1 AKLEPLNAKPSSPG
15 NVVPVREVAGTKVQ
29 QVCVGSSVNSGYA
42 DLAIVAAVMKGK
54 TAHPE
59 VFMTVTPGSKQI
71 LDALADGGAYQAMIA
86 SGARLLE
93 PACGPCV
100 GMGQAPPTGSVSV
113 RTFNRNFP
121 GRSGTENDQVYL
133 CSPTTAAAT
142 ALRGVI
148 TDPRDLGEEPTFT
161 VPAMDPAVDD
171 ANILL
176 PPPPEEAARV
186 QVIKGPN
193 IQPPPRQ
200 TPLPN
205 TLHGEVII
213 KLADNVSTGDLSP
226 DGAVVMALRSNVN
239 AIAEFTFKRFDPT
252 FPQRARE
259 RGGGFIVAGQNY
271 GQGSSREHAA
281 LAPKAL
287 GIRAV
292 IAQSFARIHRRNLI
306 AQGIPPLVFK
316 HEGDLAKIRQDDVLT
331 VDGLR
336 DALASNQDDET
347 VIARTSTGLEIT
359 LGVSFLPS
367 EARTLLAGGLL
378 AELRAGGEGLSAGT

>member
-1 AKLEPLNAKPSSPG
+1 
-15 NVVPVREVAGTKVQ
+15 
-29 QVCVGSSVNSGYA
+29 
-42 DLAIVAAVMKGK
+42 
-54 TAHPE
+54 
-59 VFMTVTPGSKQI
+59 
-71 LDALADGGAYQAMIA
+71 
-86 SGARLLE
+86 
-93 PACGPCV
+93 
-100 GMGQAPPTGSVSV
+100 MGQAPPTGSVSV

-121 GRSGTENDQVYL
+121 GRSGTDNDQVYL

-148 TDPRDLGEEPTFT
+148 TDPRDLGEMPTFT

-171 ANILL
+171 ANILI
-176 PPPPEEAARV
+176 PPPAAEAAKI
-186 QVIKGPN
+186 QVVKGPN

-200 TPLPN
+200 TPLPS

-213 KLADNVSTGDLSP
+213 ALGDNVSTGDLSP

-259 RGGGFIVAGQNY
+259 KGGGFIVAGQNY

-306 AQGIPPLVFK
+306 SQGIPPLVFK
-316 HEGDLAKIRQDDVLT
+316 NEGDLAKIAQGDVLT
-331 VDGLR
+331 IDGLR
-336 DALASNQDDET
+336 DALESNTDNEI
-347 VIARTSTGLEIT
+347 VIARTNTGLEIP
-359 LGVSFLPS
+359 LSVSFLPS
-367 EARTLLAGGLL
+367 EAKTLLAGGLL
-378 AELRAGGEGLSAGT
+378 AELRAGGETLSAGVVVSGAIEQGSPAESHNLPVAGNEPVKTAKEAAKLPK